1 MRSIGS
7 FDWIRVSMAIK
18 YGLLLRL
25 SVGSIGFFDR
35 FDSYRSVRLDF
46 SIDSIAWPGSV
57 RFMSH
62 TNLLFHF

>member
-35 FDSYRSVRLDF
+35 FDSL
-46 SIDSIAWPGSV
+46 PGSV
-57 RFMSH
+57 VERGSLATIEFC
-62 TNLLFHF
+62 